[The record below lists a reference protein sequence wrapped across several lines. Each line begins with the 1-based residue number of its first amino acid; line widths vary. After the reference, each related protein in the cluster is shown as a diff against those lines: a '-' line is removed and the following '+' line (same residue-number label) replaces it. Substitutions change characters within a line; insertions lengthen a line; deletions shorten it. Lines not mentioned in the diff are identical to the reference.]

1 LLILTVLL
9 AVGFPGKTL
18 ATSSQ
23 IASIQT
29 GTGFDYVVTIL
40 MENHPL
46 NTSYPNGIIG
56 NPDLPYINSLA
67 RNYSLANYYFAVASG
82 SLPDYVALTDANI
95 TSVNSSCNAPSLG
108 CSTDANN
115 IIDRVEASGRTWRA
129 YMEDYSGGCSGT
141 GTSSF
146 YVAIHNPFIF
156 YSDITNN
163 SARCARIV
171 SANPGHSGSPD
182 SQLISDLSSTTTASN
197 YMWLT
202 PNNCDNMHGECAT
215 ATGDSYLSQLIPA
228 ILNSKVFQSQRA
240 TIFLVF
246 DEPTYCPYGQ
256 CPVPAIWA
264 GPATKFAY
272 SSNTQ
277 YTHYSLLAT
286 LENVWTLQPLNSF
299 DGAASAMLE
308 FLNPN
313 LTVGGV
319 IVPIDKLAVISPF
332 VVLAWIILAPTVG
345 AIYFWHAR
353 RRRQGSSYTNE
364 EYHPSKS

>member
-1 LLILTVLL
+1 
-9 AVGFPGKTL
+9 
-18 ATSSQ
+18 
-23 IASIQT
+23 
-29 GTGFDYVVTIL
+29 

-56 NPDLPYINSLA
+56 NPNLPYINSLA

-82 SLPDYVALTDANI
+82 SLPDYLALTNANI
-95 TSVNSSCNAPSLG
+95 TSVNSSCNTPSPS
-108 CSTDANN
+108 CSTNASN
-115 IIDRVEASGRTWRA
+115 IIDRVEGSGRTWKA

-141 GTSSF
+141 RTSSF

-163 SARCARIV
+163 STRCARIV

-202 PNNCDNMHGECAT
+202 PNNCDNMHGECAIT
-215 ATGDSYLSQLIPA
+215 TGDSYLSKLIPA
-228 ILNSKVFQSQRA
+228 ILNSTVFQSQRA
-240 TIFLVF
+240 AIFLVF
-246 DEPTYCPYGQ
+246 DEPTYCPYHQ

-264 GPATKFAY
+264 GPAAKFAY
-272 SSNTQ
+272 SSNMP

-286 LENVWTLQPLNSF
+286 LENVWSLPPLNSF

-313 LTVGGV
+313 LSVGGI
-319 IVPIDKLAVISPF
+319 IVPIDKLAVIAPF
-332 VVLAWIILAPTVG
+332 VVLVSIVLAVTIATFYLTGMAGTEDKAYRV
-345 AIYFWHAR
+345 
-353 RRRQGSSYTNE
+353 T
-364 EYHPSKS
+364 

>member
-1 LLILTVLL
+1 
-9 AVGFPGKTL
+9 
-18 ATSSQ
+18 
-23 IASIQT
+23 
-29 GTGFDYVVTIL
+29 
-40 MENHPL
+40 L

-56 NPDLPYINSLA
+56 NPNLPYINSLA

-82 SLPDYVALTDANI
+82 SLPDYLALTNANI
-95 TSVNSSCNAPSLG
+95 TSVNSSCNTPSPS
-108 CSTDANN
+108 CSTNASN
-115 IIDRVEASGRTWRA
+115 IIDRVEGSGRTWKA

-141 GTSSF
+141 RTSSF

-163 SARCARIV
+163 STRCARIV

-202 PNNCDNMHGECAT
+202 PNNCDNMHGECAIT
-215 ATGDSYLSQLIPA
+215 TGDSYLSKLIPA
-228 ILNSKVFQSQRA
+228 ILNSTVFQSQRA
-240 TIFLVF
+240 AIFLVF
-246 DEPTYCPYGQ
+246 DEPTYCPYHQ

-264 GPATKFAY
+264 GPAAKFAY
-272 SSNTQ
+272 SSNMP

-286 LENVWTLQPLNSF
+286 LENVWSLPPLNSF

-313 LTVGGV
+313 LSVGGI
-319 IVPIDKLAVISPF
+319 IVPIDKLAVIAPF
-332 VVLAWIILAPTVG
+332 VVLVSIVLAVTIATFYLTGMAGTEDKAYRV
-345 AIYFWHAR
+345 
-353 RRRQGSSYTNE
+353 T
-364 EYHPSKS
+364 

>member
-1 LLILTVLL
+1 
-9 AVGFPGKTL
+9 
-18 ATSSQ
+18 
-23 IASIQT
+23 
-29 GTGFDYVVTIL
+29 

-56 NPDLPYINSLA
+56 NPNLPYINSLA
-67 RNYSLANYYFAVASG
+67 RNYSIANHYFAVASG
-82 SLPDYVALTDANI
+82 SLPDYIALTDANL
-95 TSVNSSCNAPSLG
+95 TSVSSSCNTPSPS
-108 CSTDANN
+108 CSTSASN
-115 IIDRVEASGRTWRA
+115 IIDRVEGSGRSWKA

-146 YVAIHNPFIF
+146 YVAIHNPFVF
-156 YSDITNN
+156 YSDITNS

-182 SQLISDLSSTTTASN
+182 SQLISDLSSATTASN

-202 PNNCDNMHGECAT
+202 PNNCDNMHGECAIT
-215 ATGDSYLSQLIPA
+215 AGDSYLSQLIPA
-228 ILNSKVFQSQRA
+228 ILNSTIFQSHRA

-246 DEPTYCPYGQ
+246 DEPTSCLYNQ

-264 GPATKFAY
+264 GPATRLAY
-272 SSNTQ
+272 SSNTY

-286 LENVWTLQPLNSF
+286 LENVWSLQPLNSF

-313 LTVGGV
+313 LTIGGV
-319 IVPIDKLAVISPF
+319 IVPTDKLAVISPF
-332 VVLAWIILAPTVG
+332 IVLGLIILVPTVG
-345 AIYFWHAR
+345 AFYFRHER
-353 RRRQGSSYTNE
+353 HRRQGSANDVINSHWMSSGTSRPNV
-364 EYHPSKS
+364 S